1 MKYKL
6 IATFGFVLTGMLTC
20 AQGAPVQENWDQ
32 HCAKCHGP
40 DGKGATK
47 MGQKLGVK
55 DYTDPQVQAKFTDEE
70 AFKAI
75 KEGISEEGKKKMQAF
90 GEKLSDDDIHAL
102 VKHVRS
108 FKKAG

>member
-6 IATFGFVLTGMLTC
+6 MIALGCLAAGMLTS
-20 AQGAPVQENWDQ
+20 AHGAPAKENWDKS
-32 HCAKCHGP
+32 CAKCHGA

-47 MGQKLGVK
+47 MGEKLGVK
-55 DYTDPQVQAKFTDEE
+55 DYTDPAVQAKFTDEE

-75 KEGISEEGKKKMQAF
+75 KDGVMEDGKKKMAGF
-90 GEKLSDDDIHAL
+90 GDKLSDDEIHAL
-102 VKHVRS
+102 VKHIRD